1 MAIVD
6 RSLISATDDEIEAA
20 FDAEGFCVSLSD
32 LTFATADEFDLIKVA
47 RKGWNEL
54 GSIRDDE
61 PNVWAVERAQPMKGQ
76 PRRDVMIIR
85 FGDFIAIDGAIK

>member
-1 MAIVD
+1 MTYVSRD
-6 RSLISATDDEIEAA
+6 LLPQTDEEIEAA
-20 FDAEGFCVSLSD
+20 FDDEGFCVSISD
-32 LTFATADEFDLIKVA
+32 LTFATADEFEVIKAA

-61 PNVWAVERAQPMKGQ
+61 PNLWAVERAQPMKGQ

-85 FGDFIAIDGAIK
+85 FGDFIAIDGGLK